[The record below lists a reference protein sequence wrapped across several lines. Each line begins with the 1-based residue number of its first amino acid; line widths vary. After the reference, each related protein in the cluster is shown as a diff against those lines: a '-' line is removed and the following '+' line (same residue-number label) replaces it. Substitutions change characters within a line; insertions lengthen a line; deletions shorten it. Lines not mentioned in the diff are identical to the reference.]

1 MTNASRQRV
10 PAGLV
15 DTAARTA
22 RKARLAIRLRYATVG
37 AVLGVVW
44 MISSG
49 QPLVTHLLRSF
60 IVAVVMVLLLRLLR
74 RRPTHRQSRAGAS
87 QALSLAALIGAKLV
101 LLLLAAGAE
110 LVLEH
115 ANVADSDLIVAAGLF
130 VTAAVGGPF
139 AHRFLERPPSAA

>member
-10 PAGLV
+10 PAGPV
-15 DTAARTA
+15 DTDGRAA
-22 RKARLAIRLRYATVG
+22 RKARLAIRLRYATIG

-49 QPLVTHLLRSF
+49 QPLLTHLLRSF
-60 IVAVVMVLLLRLLR
+60 VVAVVMVLLLQLLR
-74 RRPTHRQSRAGAS
+74 RRPKNQQNRAGAS
-87 QALSLAALIGAKLV
+87 QAVSLAALIGAKLA

-115 ANVADSDLIVAAGLF
+115 ANVADPDLIVAAGLF
-130 VTAAVGGPF
+130 VTVAVGGPF
-139 AHRFLERPPSAA
+139 AHRFLERPASPA